1 MKKVLAFD
9 FGASNGRALIGEK
22 VEGKI
27 VYTEIHRFSNDPV
40 FINGKLYWDF
50 LRLIHE
56 IKTGIVKA
64 KQAGGF
70 DSIGIDTWGV
80 DYGFLDKNGN
90 IVNTPYH
97 YRDLRTEGAMEKV
110 FDLFGGKENLYKRT
124 GTQFLR
130 FNTLFQLYVSINE
143 DKEAYD
149 RAETMLFIPDL
160 MAYVLTG
167 EKVAEYTIA
176 STSQMINPETGEWDK
191 EAIAKIG
198 FDVEKLPKIVPSGY
212 VYGNVKQEICEE
224 LGIETVPVIAVC
236 THDTG
241 SAVAAVPADMENTC
255 YISCGT
261 WSLMGVELKKPVL
274 TDESF
279 KENFT
284 NEGGYNKSI
293 RFLKNIMGLWI
304 IQESRRRWEKEG
316 HGYSFAELADMAANS
331 KSVCY
336 IDPDYPEFDNP
347 GNMPERIAE
356 FCKKT
361 GQNVPETIGEYARCI
376 YESLALKYRYTLETI
391 EKLTGKKFDTINVIG
406 GGCKAEILCKMT
418 ADICNVKVVAGPSEA
433 TALGNIAVQL
443 ISLGEV
449 KDIEEAKKCIAAGG
463 DVKEYYPDGTYSA
476 ADYEKFKS
484 IIQNI

>member
-9 FGASNGRALIGEK
+9 FGASNGRALIGE
-22 VEGKI
+22 VDGGKL
-27 VYTEIHRFSNDPV
+27 VYTEVHRFSNDPV
-40 FINGKLYWDF
+40 LVNGKLYWDF
-50 LRLIHE
+50 LRLVHE

-90 IVNTPYH
+90 IINTPYH

-110 FDLFGGKENLYKRT
+110 FELCGGSKEVYDRT
-124 GTQFLR
+124 GIQFMR
-130 FNTLFQLYVSINE
+130 FNTLFQLYVSATE
-143 DKEAYD
+143 DKEAME

-176 STSQMINPETGEWDK
+176 STSQMIDPFTHDWDK
-191 EAIAKIG
+191 ELVNKIG
-198 FDVEKLPKIVPSGY
+198 FDAEKLPKIVPSGY
-212 VYGNVKQEICEE
+212 VYGNLKAEICEE
-224 LGIETVPVIAVC
+224 LGVESVPVIAVC

-241 SAVAAVPADMENTC
+241 SAVAAVPGEMDNCC

-261 WSLMGVELKKPVL
+261 WSLMGVELDKPVVSE
-274 TDESF
+274 ESF

-304 IQESRRRWEKEG
+304 IQEARRRWEKEG
-316 HGYSFAELADMAANS
+316 EAYSFAQLAEMAAS
-331 KSVCY
+331 SRSVCY

-347 GNMPERIAE
+347 GNMPERITQFAV
-356 FCKKT
+356 KT
-361 GQNVPETIGEYARCI
+361 GQEVPQTVGEIARCI
-376 YESLALKYRYTLETI
+376 YESLALKYRHTLATI
-391 EKLTGKKFDTINVIG
+391 EQLTGKKFNAINIIG

-418 ADICNVKVVAGPSEA
+418 ADICGVKVVAGPSEA

-443 ISLGEV
+443 ISLGEIE
-449 KDIEEAKKCIAAGG
+449 DIKQAKQMIAAGG
-463 DVKEYYPDGTYSA
+463 DVKEYQPEGIYK
-476 ADYEKFKS
+476 ADYQKFLK
-484 IIQNI
+484 IIGFKG